1 MTGTVLLIPLAF
13 GLVNPD
19 KIFGEDNTG
28 TWSVLIIERGK
39 ACVFIFPFVGMLL
52 LQAPAA
58 FA

>member
-1 MTGTVLLIPLAF
+1 
-13 GLVNPD
+13 LVNPD